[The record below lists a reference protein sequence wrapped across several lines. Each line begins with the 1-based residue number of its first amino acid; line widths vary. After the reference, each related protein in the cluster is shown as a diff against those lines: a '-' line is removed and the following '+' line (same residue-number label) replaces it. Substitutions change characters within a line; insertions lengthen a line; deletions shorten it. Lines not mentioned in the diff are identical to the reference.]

1 MARSHKSRREKL
13 ADSRLMELIDDA
25 IGLMPKARMFYL
37 HERRLTVIGDVHAD
51 FETFKLVQKEIEG
64 MAVFLGDYA
73 DRGNFPVETY
83 SEVLRLF
90 VEGKAVLLRGN
101 HESTGVF
108 PHELPY
114 QLREMLGEDYEE
126 LYRIL
131 QKLWERMPLSA
142 LVENELWLVHG
153 GVPTKGCRIDEEG
166 IEFRELA
173 EPDEQTA
180 LEMLWND
187 PWERQECGENYRR
200 GVMYFFGKKA
210 TSSLL
215 DALDVRVVVRAHEP
229 FKVLKVEQDGM
240 VVTLGT
246 SPLPYGLSEAA
257 ILKIELDK
265 SVSDGYDL
273 VRKFG
278 YILPVV

>member
-1 MARSHKSRREKL
+1 MSNL
-13 ADSRLMELIDDA
+13 LTDLMELIDDA
-25 IGLMPKARMFYL
+25 IGLMPREKML
-37 HERRLTVIGDVHAD
+37 HIHDRRLTVIGDVHAD
-51 FETFKLVQKEIEG
+51 FETFKLIKKEIEG

-73 DRGNFPVETY
+73 DRGMYPVEIY

-114 QLREMLGEDYEE
+114 QLRELGHGYEDIY
-126 LYRIL
+126 IAL
-131 QKLWERMPLSA
+131 QKLWKKMPVSA
-142 LVENELWLVHG
+142 IVENQLWLVHG
-153 GVPTKGCRIDEEG
+153 GVPTKGCKIDDEG
-166 IEFRELA
+166 IEFREVA
-173 EPDEQTA
+173 KPDEYAT

-187 PWERQECGENYRR
+187 PWEKQECGENYRR

-210 TSSLL
+210 TKCLL
-215 DALDVRVVVRAHEP
+215 EALDVRVVVRAHEP

-257 ILKIELDK
+257 ILKIEVDK
-265 SVSDGYDL
+265 GITDGYDL

-278 YILPVV
+278 YVFSVV

>member
-1 MARSHKSRREKL
+1 MSDL
-13 ADSRLMELIDDA
+13 LTDLMELIDDA
-25 IGLMPKARMFYL
+25 AALMPGAKML
-37 HERRLTVIGDVHAD
+37 HIHDRRLTIIGDVHAD
-51 FETFKLVQKEIEG
+51 FETFKLIQKEIEG
-64 MAVFLGDYA
+64 TAVFLGDYA
-73 DRGNFPVETY
+73 DRGSFPIETY

-90 VEGKAVLLRGN
+90 VEGRAVLLRGN

-114 QLREMLGEDYEE
+114 QLREVLGDESEE
-126 LYRIL
+126 LYRAL
-131 QKLWERMPLSA
+131 QRLWERMPVSA
-142 LVENELWLVHG
+142 LVENEFWLVHG

-166 IEFRELA
+166 IEFREVA
-173 EPDEQTA
+173 RPDEHMI

-210 TSSLL
+210 TEALL

-246 SPLPYGLSEAA
+246 SPVPYGLSEAA

-265 SVSDGYDL
+265 GITDGYDL
-273 VRKFG
+273 VRRFG
-278 YILPVV
+278 YVFSVV

>member
-1 MARSHKSRREKL
+1 MTG
-13 ADSRLMELIDDA
+13 LMELIDDA
-25 IGLMPKARMFYL
+25 VGLMPRARML
-37 HERRLTVIGDVHAD
+37 HLQDKRLTVIGDIHAD

-64 MAVFLGDYA
+64 TAVFLGDYA
-73 DRGNFPVETY
+73 DRGGFPVETY
-83 SEVLRLF
+83 SKILELF

-108 PHELPY
+108 PHELPH
-114 QLREMLGEDYEE
+114 QLREELGDGSEDIY
-126 LYRIL
+126 LAFQR
-131 QKLWERMPLSA
+131 LWERMPLSA
-142 LVENELWLVHG
+142 MVENQLWLVHG

-166 IEFRELA
+166 IEFREVA
-173 EPDEQTA
+173 KPDEYTA

-187 PWERQECGENYRR
+187 PWERQECGENHKR

-210 TSSLL
+210 TRCLL

-229 FKVLKVEQDGM
+229 FKVLKVEQNGM

-246 SPLPYGLSEAA
+246 SPVPYGLSEAA

-265 SVSDGYDL
+265 SISDGYDL

-278 YILPVV
+278 YVFTVV